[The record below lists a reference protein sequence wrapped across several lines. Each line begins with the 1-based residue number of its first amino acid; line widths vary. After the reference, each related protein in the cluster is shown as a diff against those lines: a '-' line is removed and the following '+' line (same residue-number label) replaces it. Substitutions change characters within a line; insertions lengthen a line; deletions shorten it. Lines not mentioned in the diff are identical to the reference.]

1 MIEVEGNAPKR
12 RVVAIR
18 AGTAR
23 VVAEAD
29 VVLSAAPT
37 TVGRVADKAANK
49 VAGTVAGKAGI
60 EAVARGNGTT
70 APAEVDK
77 TAGSVAKVANVGR
90 QRAAARA
97 VVEVGAMDA
106 DRHPS
111 PRSRWIR
118 TTRASPR

>member
-1 MIEVEGNAPKR
+1 MTEVEGNAPKR

-18 AGTAR
+18 AGMAR

-37 TVGRVADKAANK
+37 TDGRVADEAANK
-49 VAGTVAGKAGI
+49 VVGKAGI

-77 TAGSVAKVANVGR
+77 TAASVAKVANVGR